1 MKLLNRILFVFLM
14 TGMGLH
20 LNNIPVYGQ
29 SNWYVGYEGTDHQFS
44 GSTSEFPFKTVEFAA
59 SICQP
64 GDTINVLAGVY
75 NNANYLDG
83 DIWKLEKTV
92 SLSQINGIPGADI
105 VIRPNPGDQVVF
117 NGDGLYIFHLRNC
130 SFIRVEGFEIEG
142 EVEQI
147 PLDSALAYQFI
158 YKDIEGE
165 IHYRVP
171 PGTPPEI
178 VENMTFPV
186 LDYAQRPTFYD
197 TKGFVIQNSHHI
209 TVSDC
214 HIHHMPGTGLRTNG
228 CDYIWFIG
236 NEINDCS
243 RRSPS
248 GTHALV
254 VDSSVSIDNEE
265 EFKFFIVGNEVH
277 HNYNE
282 IYSWSKNKSFITPV
296 IDEGKGISLQRNR
309 PVDGWTH
316 GRILVANNI
325 TYLNGLSGV
334 HSNNGARIDF
344 IHNTAYY
351 NSLTGRGNNIGIS
364 LQRNEDCRILNNITV
379 AEPGKDGFAIAVSN
393 SSSVIIENNL
403 VSGNIDSDSEAIDKN
418 TTFGDPL
425 FENPDQWN
433 FHLRE
438 NSPAVGKG
446 VPIAWITD
454 DYFGNP
460 RDLNPDLGAVEYIFP
475 SLIKNTT
482 LEKVFIFPNPAI
494 NQFQLMGLNSGLPCR
509 IFDLASNFI
518 GELDPVFF
526 NDKTNT
532 ATYSLPA
539 SIKSGLYFVVGDQFN
554 LKLYVK

>member
-1 MKLLNRILFVFLM
+1 MKKKHLLNTIFYILTPIISF
-14 TGMGLH
+14 TQ
-20 LNNIPVYGQ
+20 I
-29 SNWYVGYEGTDHQFS
+29 NWYIGPSGTD
-44 GSTSEFPFKTVEFAA
+44 TSQGGKNPATAFKTVDHALDFCE
-59 SICQP
+59 P
-64 GDTINVLAGVY
+64 GDTLNLLAGTY
-75 NNANYLDG
+75 FNENYLDG
-83 DIWKLEKTV
+83 DIWKDEKTI
-92 SLSQINGIPGADI
+92 SLVNIHGNPGADI
-105 VIRPNPGDQVVF
+105 VIRPNPGNQVLLK
-117 NGDGLYIFHLRNC
+117 GDGLYIFHIRE
-130 SFIRVEGFEIEG
+130 SSYIRVEGFEIEG

-158 YKDIEGE
+158 YKDEDGD

-186 LDYAQRPTFYD
+186 LDYAKRPTFFD

-228 CDYIWFIG
+228 CDYIWFLG

-254 VDSSVSIDNEE
+254 LDSSKSMDEE
-265 EFKFFIVGNEVH
+265 EGYKFFLTGNEVH

-309 PVDGWTH
+309 PEDGWTH

-344 IHNTAYY
+344 MHNTAYY
-351 NSLTGRGNNIGIS
+351 NSYTGRGNNIGIS
-364 LQRNEDCRILNNITV
+364 LQRTEDARIINNISV
-379 AEPGKDGFAIAVSN
+379 AEPGIEGYAISVSN
-393 SSSVIIENNL
+393 SNDVTLENNL
-403 VSGNIDSDSEAIDKN
+403 VSGSMDSDSESLEIN
-418 TTFGDPL
+418 TIYDDPV
-425 FENPDQWN
+425 FVEPGQWD
-433 FHLRE
+433 FRLKAD
-438 NSPAVGKG
+438 SPAIGKAS
-446 VPIAWITD
+446 PLAWITT

-460 RDLNPDLGAVEYIFP
+460 RDDHPDLGAVEFVP
-475 SLIKNTT
+475 TSVLAKSIKD
-482 LEKVFIFPNPAI
+482 KVILYPNPTS
-494 NQFQLMGLNSGLPCR
+494 NQFRITGLPSTKTCR
-509 IFDLASNFI
+509 IHDLTGRFLFELEAI
-518 GELDPVFF
+518 GY
-526 NDKTNT
+526 NDETKT
-532 ATYSLPA
+532 ATYLLPVA
-539 SIKSGLYFVVGDQFN
+539 IIPGSLYFVLVDKLG
-554 LKLYVK
+554 LKLNTE